1 MNRTLKL
8 IAGAVLVLAGATAQA
23 QQWPNKPVQMV
34 NPFAPGGGVD
44 AFGRP
49 LSIYLS
55 KTTGQ
60 QFIVE
65 NLAGAGGTI
74 GAANAAKRPGDGY
87 NFFLGAV
94 HHTIAESLY
103 TKLPYSLERDF
114 VPITVLAYVPNVVV
128 VHPKHA
134 DRLKSIKDL
143 IAYAKANPGKLNYGS
158 AGNGTT
164 HHLAGELFKTM
175 TGVDLTHIP
184 YKGAGPMMQD
194 LLAGQVDM
202 AFDGMSTSAPQIKA
216 GKLNYGSAGNGTTH
230 HLAGELFK
238 TMAGVNLTHIPYG
251 GAGPMMKDLI
261 GGQVDMAF
269 DGMST
274 SAPQIKAG
282 RLKALAV
289 TTTNRSFVDPSV
301 PTMQEAGVPGY
312 IVTTWYA
319 LWAPKGTQKDALDRM
334 YQETVKAMRSPELKN
349 VWEAQG
355 ATAGGESP
363 AEFEKLIHS
372 EIAKWAKVVKD
383 AGAKV
388 DN

>member
-1 MNRTLKL
+1 MKRFTRALFCAL
-8 IAGAVLVLAGATAQA
+8 LAFPPALLAQS
-23 QQWPNKPVQMV
+23 WPSKPVTMI

-49 LSIYLS
+49 LSVYLS
-55 KTTGQ
+55 KVIGQ

-65 NLAGAGGTI
+65 NMAGAGGTV
-74 GAANAAKRPGDGY
+74 GAAAAARRPADGY

-114 VPITVLAYVPNVVV
+114 MPITVLAYVPNVIV

-134 DRLKSIKDL
+134 NLNSVKDL
-143 IAYAKANPGKLNYGS
+143 IAHAKANPGKLNYGS

-194 LLAGQVDM
+194 LIAGQVDM
-202 AFDGMSTSAPQIKA
+202 AFDGMSTSAPMIKG
-216 GKLNYGSAGNGTTH
+216 GKL
-230 HLAGELFK
+230 K
-238 TMAGVNLTHIPYG
+238 P
-251 GAGPMMKDLI
+251 
-261 GGQVDMAF
+261 
-269 DGMST
+269 
-274 SAPQIKAG
+274 
-282 RLKALAV
+282 LAV
-289 TTTNRSFVDPSV
+289 TTEKRSFVVPQV
-301 PTMQEAGVPGY
+301 PTLQEAGLPGY

-319 LWAPKGTQKDALDRM
+319 LWAPTGTPKEAIDRM
-334 YQETVKAMRSPELKN
+334 YAETAKALQSPELKK
-349 VWEAQG
+349 VWEGQG

-363 AEFEKLIHS
+363 AEFTKLVHS
-372 EIAKWAKVVKD
+372 EIGKWAKVVKD
-383 AGAKV
+383 SGAKI

>member
-1 MNRTLKL
+1 MRNLTK
-8 IAGAVLVLAGATAQA
+8 AATAALAIGLAALAHAQA
-23 QQWPNKPVQMV
+23 WPTKPVTMI

-49 LSIYLS
+49 LAAYLS
-55 KTTGQ
+55 KTLGQ

-65 NLAGAGGTI
+65 NMAGAGGTV
-74 GAANAAKRPGDGY
+74 GAANAARRPADGY

-103 TKLPYSLERDF
+103 TRLPYSLERDF
-114 VPITVLAYVPNVVV
+114 APITVLAYVPNVVV
-128 VHPKHA
+128 VHPKHTQLNA
-134 DRLKSIKDL
+134 IGEL
-143 IAYAKANPGKLNYGS
+143 IAYAKANPGKLNFGS

-175 TGVDLTHIP
+175 TGVDITHIP

-194 LLAGQVDM
+194 LMAGQVDM
-202 AFDGMSTSAPQIKA
+202 AFDGMATSAPQIKG
-216 GKLNYGSAGNGTTH
+216 GK
-230 HLAGELFK
+230 
-238 TMAGVNLTHIPYG
+238 
-251 GAGPMMKDLI
+251 
-261 GGQVDMAF
+261 
-269 DGMST
+269 
-274 SAPQIKAG
+274 
-282 RLKALAV
+282 LKALAV
-289 TTTNRSFVDPSV
+289 TTTNRSFAAPNV

-319 LWAPKGTQKDALDRM
+319 LWGVRGAPKEVLERIH
-334 YQETVKAMRSPELKN
+334 QESVKAMQSPELKV
-349 VWEAQG
+349 VWESQG

-363 AEFEKLIHS
+363 EEFAKLVRT

-383 AGAKV
+383 SGAKV

>member
-1 MNRTLKL
+1 MRNWIKLVAATL
-8 IAGAVLVLAGATAQA
+8 ALAFAALAHAQS
-23 QQWPNKPVQMV
+23 WPTKPVMMI

-49 LSIYLS
+49 LAAYMS
-55 KTTGQ
+55 KTLGQ

-65 NLAGAGGTI
+65 NMAGAGGTV
-74 GAANAAKRPGDGY
+74 GAANAARRPADGY

-103 TKLPYSLERDF
+103 TRLPYSLERDF
-114 VPITVLAYVPNVVV
+114 VPITVLAYVPNVIV
-128 VHPKHA
+128 VHPKHTQLNSV
-134 DRLKSIKDL
+134 REL
-143 IAYAKANPGKLNYGS
+143 IAYAKANPGKLNFGS

-175 TGVDLTHIP
+175 TGVDITHIP

-194 LLAGQVDM
+194 LMAGQVDM
-202 AFDGMSTSAPQIKA
+202 AFDGMATSAPQIKG
-216 GKLNYGSAGNGTTH
+216 GK
-230 HLAGELFK
+230 
-238 TMAGVNLTHIPYG
+238 
-251 GAGPMMKDLI
+251 
-261 GGQVDMAF
+261 
-269 DGMST
+269 
-274 SAPQIKAG
+274 
-282 RLKALAV
+282 LKALAV
-289 TTTNRSFVDPSV
+289 TTANRSFAAPNV

-319 LWAPKGTQKDALDRM
+319 LWGVRGTPKEALERIH
-334 YQETVKAMRSPELKN
+334 QESVKAMQSPELKV
-349 VWEAQG
+349 VWESQG

-363 AEFEKLIHS
+363 EEFAKLVQT

-383 AGAKV
+383 SGAKV

>member
-1 MNRTLKL
+1 MKRALL
-8 IAGAVLVLAGATAQA
+8 FVLAGLVSFAAQA
-23 QQWPNKPVQMV
+23 QGWPTKPVTLV

-49 LSIYLS
+49 LSVLLS
-55 KTTGQ
+55 RNLGQ
-60 QFIVE
+60 QFLVE
-65 NLAGAGGTI
+65 NLAGAGGTV
-74 GAANAAKRPGDGY
+74 GAASAAKRAGDGY

-103 TKLPYSLERDF
+103 SKLPYSLERDF

-128 VHPKHA
+128 MHPKNA
-134 DRLKSIKDL
+134 QIGSIKEL

-175 TGVDLTHIP
+175 AGVELTHIP

-202 AFDGMSTSAPQIKA
+202 AFDGMGTSAPQIKA
-216 GKLNYGSAGNGTTH
+216 GKL
-230 HLAGELFK
+230 
-238 TMAGVNLTHIPYG
+238 
-251 GAGPMMKDLI
+251 
-261 GGQVDMAF
+261 
-269 DGMST
+269 
-274 SAPQIKAG
+274 
-282 RLKALAV
+282 RALAV
-289 TTTNRSFVDPSV
+289 TTAQRSFVDPSV
-301 PTMQEAGVPGY
+301 PTMQEAGLPGY

-319 LWAPKGTQKDALDRM
+319 LWAVKGTPKEALDRM
-334 YQETVKAMRSPELKN
+334 YQETVKALQSPELKV
-349 VWEAQG
+349 VWEGQG
-355 ATAGGESP
+355 ATAGGEPP
-363 AEFEKLIHS
+363 AEFTKLIHS

>member
-1 MNRTLKL
+1 MKTR
-8 IAGAVLVLAGATAQA
+8 ILAGALAALAFAAASLAHAQA
-23 QQWPNKPVQMV
+23 WPSKPVTMV

-49 LSIYLS
+49 LSVVLT
-55 KTTGQ
+55 KNLGQ

-65 NLAGAGGTI
+65 NLPGAGGTV
-74 GAANAAKRPGDGY
+74 GASNAAKRHGDGY

-103 TKLPYSLERDF
+103 TRLSYSLEKDF

-128 VHPKHA
+128 MHPKNA
-134 DRLKSIKDL
+134 NITSIKEL

-175 TGVDLTHIP
+175 
-184 YKGAGPMMQD
+184 
-194 LLAGQVDM
+194 
-202 AFDGMSTSAPQIKA
+202 
-216 GKLNYGSAGNGTTH
+216 
-230 HLAGELFK
+230 
-238 TMAGVNLTHIPYG
+238 AGVNLTHVPYG
-251 GAGPMMKDLI
+251 GAGPMMKDLL

-274 SAPQIKAG
+274 SAPHIKSG
-282 RLKALAV
+282 RLKPLAV
-289 TTTNRSFVDPSV
+289 TTEKRSFVDPSV
-301 PTMQEAGVPGY
+301 PTMQEAGLPGY
-312 IVTTWYA
+312 VVTTWYA
-319 LWAPKGTQKDALDRM
+319 LWAPKGTPKDALDAM
-334 YQETVKAMRSPELKN
+334 YRETVKAMQSEELKK

-355 ATAGGESP
+355 ATAGGEPP
-363 AEFEKLIHS
+363 AEFAKLIHS
-372 EIAKWAKVVKD
+372 EIGKWAKVVKD
-383 AGAKV
+383 SGAKI

>member
-1 MNRTLKL
+1 MKL
-8 IAGAVLVLAGATAQA
+8 LLRALLCAILAAPAALLAQA
-23 QQWPNKPVQMV
+23 WPAKPVTMI

-55 KTTGQ
+55 RSVGQ

-65 NLAGAGGTI
+65 NMAGAGGTV
-74 GAANAAKRPGDGY
+74 GAAAAARRPADGY

-103 TKLPYSLERDF
+103 TRLPYSLEKDF
-114 VPITVLAYVPNVVV
+114 TPITVLAYVPNVVV
-128 VHPKHA
+128 VHPKHSN
-134 DRLKSIKDL
+134 LNSVKDV

-175 TGVDLTHIP
+175 TGVDITHIP

-194 LLAGQVDM
+194 LIAGQVDM
-202 AFDGMSTSAPQIKA
+202 AFDGMSTSAPQIKG
-216 GKLNYGSAGNGTTH
+216 GK
-230 HLAGELFK
+230 
-238 TMAGVNLTHIPYG
+238 
-251 GAGPMMKDLI
+251 
-261 GGQVDMAF
+261 
-269 DGMST
+269 
-274 SAPQIKAG
+274 
-282 RLKALAV
+282 LKALAV
-289 TTTNRSFVDPSV
+289 TTRERSFVAPNV
-301 PTMQEAGVPGY
+301 PTMQEAGLPNY

-319 LWAPKGTQKDALDRM
+319 LWAPHGTPKEALDRM
-334 YQETVKAMRSPELKN
+334 YKETVKAMQSPELKN

-355 ATAGGESP
+355 ATAGGEP
-363 AEFEKLIHS
+363 PEEFAKLITS

-383 AGAKV
+383 SGAKV

>member
-1 MNRTLKL
+1 MKRTLKRIGGVVL
-8 IAGAVLVLAGATAQA
+8 AAVLTSAAAAVQA
-23 QQWPNKPVQMV
+23 QQWPTKPVTMV

-49 LSIYLS
+49 LSVILS
-55 KTTGQ
+55 KTIGQ

-65 NLAGAGGTI
+65 NLAGAGGTV
-74 GAANAAKRPGDGY
+74 GAANAARRPGDGY

-134 DRLKSIKDL
+134 NTLKSLKDL

-216 GKLNYGSAGNGTTH
+216 GKL
-230 HLAGELFK
+230 
-238 TMAGVNLTHIPYG
+238 
-251 GAGPMMKDLI
+251 
-261 GGQVDMAF
+261 
-269 DGMST
+269 
-274 SAPQIKAG
+274 
-282 RLKALAV
+282 KALAV
-289 TTTNRSFVDPSV
+289 TTAERSFVDPSV
-301 PTMQEAGVPGY
+301 PTMQEAGLPGY

-319 LWAPKGTQKDALDRM
+319 LWATKGTPKEVVDRM
-334 YQETVKAMRSPELKN
+334 YQETVKAIRSPELKG

-383 AGAKV
+383 AGAKI